1 LNVVAECILCMAKQT
16 DCQLGIGLRLD
27 PYTDVDKVGVGVCV
41 NVCPGG
47 GDGGTSQI
55 RPAAVAFGGGK
66 PFARSL

>member
-1 LNVVAECILCMAKQT
+1 MAKQT
-16 DCQLGIGLRLD
+16 DCQLGIG
-27 PYTDVDKVGVGVCV
+27 VGVGVCV

-47 GDGGTSQI
+47 GDGGTSQN